1 MSLSPKEVATRKVGI
16 TDTTLRDGH
25 QSLLAT
31 RMKTSDMLPIIEKM
45 DRVGFHSV
53 EVWGGATFDTCLR
66 FLSEDPWER
75 LRNLKKGFKNTPL
88 QMLLRGQNLV
98 GYKHYADDV
107 VEAFVRAA
115 ISNGISIMRI
125 FDAVNDVR
133 NMRRAIEVSKE
144 MNAHV
149 QATVCYTISPVHDLN
164 HYVSVAKELK
174 AMGADSLCLKDMAGI
189 LSPKEAYDIVKSW
202 KEEIG
207 LPVQLH
213 SHYTSGMA
221 SMAYL
226 KAVEAGADVVDCA
239 ISTMSMSTSQPPA
252 ESLVAALQG
261 TVYDTGL
268 DLSLLSE
275 IAEYFKGVRSKYGTY
290 DKASPVPDANV
301 LRYQIPGGMIS
312 NFISQLREQG
322 QIDKLPQVLA
332 EVPRVKADMGHPPL
346 VTPSSQIV
354 GTQAVLNVLTGERYR
369 MVTNE
374 VKDYF
379 RGLYGRAPGE
389 VNEEVRKKV
398 IGDEKPI
405 DCRPAD
411 LIEPALAKAK
421 EELGALYT
429 KEEDV
434 LSYALFPA
442 QAKEFLEEQLARR
455 TGVDYDLLEKA
466 KKEHPMGYAPM

>member
-1 MSLSPKEVATRKVGI
+1 MSLSDSGILKNRVKI

-31 RMKTSDMLPIIEKM
+31 RMKTVDMLPIVEKM

-66 FLSEDPWER
+66 FLNEDPWER
-75 LRNLKKGFKNTPL
+75 LRALKKAFVKTPL

-98 GYKHYADDV
+98 GYKHYPDDV
-107 VEAFVRAA
+107 VDAFVRAA
-115 ISNGISIMRI
+115 ITNGISIMRI

-133 NMRRAIEVSKE
+133 NMRKAIEVSKE
-144 MNAHV
+144 MGAHV

-164 HYVSVAKELK
+164 HYVSVARELK

-189 LSPKEAYDIVKSW
+189 LSPKDSYDIVKRW
-202 KEEIG
+202 KDEIG
-207 LPVQLH
+207 LPVQVH

-221 SMAYL
+221 AISYV
-226 KAVEAGADVVDCA
+226 KGIEAGADVVDCA
-239 ISTMSMSTSQPPA
+239 ISAMSMSTSQPPV
-252 ESLVAALQG
+252 ETLVAALDG
-261 TVYDTGL
+261 TIYDTGL
-268 DLSLLSE
+268 DLELLSE
-275 IAEYFKGVRSKYGTY
+275 ISDYFKGVRAKYEPF

-322 QIDKLPQVLA
+322 QIDKLPQVLS

-354 GTQAVLNVLTGERYR
+354 GTQAVLNVLTGERYK

-379 RGLYGRAPGE
+379 RGLYGRSPGPVDE
-389 VNEEVRKKV
+389 NIRKKV
-398 IGDEKPI
+398 IGDEQPI
-405 DCRPAD
+405 TARPAD
-411 LIEPALAKAK
+411 TIEPGMAKAK
-421 EELGALYT
+421 EDLGAYYS

-434 LSYALFPA
+434 LSYALFPP
-442 QAKEFLEEQLARR
+442 QAKKFLEEQLARR

-466 KKEHPMGYAPM
+466 QKEHPTGFAPV